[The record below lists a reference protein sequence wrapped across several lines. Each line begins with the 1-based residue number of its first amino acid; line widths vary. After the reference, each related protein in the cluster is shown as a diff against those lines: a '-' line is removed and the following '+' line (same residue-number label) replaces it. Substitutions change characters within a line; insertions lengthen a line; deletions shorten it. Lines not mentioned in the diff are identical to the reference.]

1 MFSNYHC
8 ILIDGAG
15 HLIRFYAPA
24 RYAQEE
30 MRGIA
35 TTDNKYTK
43 NILHQAFDLSK
54 GIDAGMGDGLHVSQG

>member
-8 ILIDGAG
+8 ILVDGDG
-15 HLIRFYAPA
+15 HLIRFCAPA

-35 TTDNKYTK
+35 TTHNKYTK
-43 NILHQAFDLSK
+43 NILHQAFNLS
-54 GIDAGMGDGLHVSQG
+54 